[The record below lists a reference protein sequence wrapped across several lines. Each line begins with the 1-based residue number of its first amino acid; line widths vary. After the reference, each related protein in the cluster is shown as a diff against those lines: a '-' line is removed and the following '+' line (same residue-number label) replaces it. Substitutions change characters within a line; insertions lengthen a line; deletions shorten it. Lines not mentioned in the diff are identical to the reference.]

1 MSDPTAV
8 SVVRT
13 RLADLT
19 SATPVLETLNVRPSS
34 LPDVFLTIERDHSLV
49 SRITLGTPTL
59 FREIG
64 AINVVAHT
72 RSGIG
77 DTDAGVLAEE
87 VRDLFHNYA
96 VSHFQVLTV
105 GSAVV
110 FLPDEGNFFE
120 VKVLVEYQL
129 DFFK

>member
-8 SVVRT
+8 ALVRA
-13 RLADLT
+13 RLADLA
-19 SATPVLETLNVRPSS
+19 SATPVLETLNIRPAS
-34 LPDVFLTIERDHSLV
+34 LPNAFLTLERDHSLV

-59 FREIG
+59 FREVG
-64 AINVVAHT
+64 AINVVVHT

-87 VRDLFHNYA
+87 VRSLFHNYA
-96 VSHFQVLTV
+96 VGHFQVLTV
-105 GSAVV
+105 GSAAI

-129 DFFK
+129 DFFR

>member
-8 SVVRT
+8 ACVRS
-13 RLADLT
+13 RLAAMV
-19 SATPVLETLNVRPSS
+19 SATPVLETLNVRPER

-59 FREIG
+59 FREVG
-64 AINVVAHT
+64 AINVVVHT

-96 VSHFQVLTV
+96 VGHFQVLTV
-105 GSAVV
+105 GSAAV